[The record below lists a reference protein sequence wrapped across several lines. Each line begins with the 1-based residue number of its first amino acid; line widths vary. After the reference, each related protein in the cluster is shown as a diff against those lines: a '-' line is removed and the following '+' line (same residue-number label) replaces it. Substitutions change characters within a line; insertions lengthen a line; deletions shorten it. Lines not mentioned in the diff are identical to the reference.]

1 MLNYLPE
8 FLMKWLNCQ
17 ETINKLHEKG
27 LTVCHCSTYK
37 QLVESPSGI
46 KENLNA
52 IHELRVM
59 KDMFVINKHNADAFF
74 NTLAGYI
81 NDPDF
86 NKIVKILKIYAYL
99 DYLLYTVNNNGFSI
113 NTRDLEA
120 TYVKRTPVKKTDTT
134 NIPTVRHSNLC
145 LEISLGPTME
155 CTLQAKNTEYHFI
168 DLYNKVIYPAFKA
181 MLKETIDLDIKN
193 INEFNDDMFDLLK
206 MAKI

>member
-1 MLNYLPE
+1 
-8 FLMKWLNCQ
+8 MKWLNCQ
-17 ETINKLHEKG
+17 ETINKLLEKG
-27 LTVCHCSTYK
+27 FTVSHCPTYE
-37 QLVESPSGI
+37 QLAQGSNGL
-46 KENLNA
+46 KENLNDVQG
-52 IHELRVM
+52 LRVL
-59 KDMFVINKHNADAFF
+59 KDMFVINKHNANDFF

-99 DYLLYTVNNNGFSI
+99 DYLLYTVNSNGFSI

-168 DLYNKVIYPAFKA
+168 DLYKKVIFPAFKA
-181 MLKETIDLDIKN
+181 MLNETIDLDIKN

-206 MAKI
+206 MAKIQK

>member
-1 MLNYLPE
+1 MQ
-8 FLMKWLNCQ
+8 WLNCQ
-17 ETINKLHEKG
+17 KTIEKLLQKG
-27 LTVCHCSTYK
+27 FTVSHCKNYE
-37 QLVESPSGI
+37 QLAEGPNGT
-46 KENLNA
+46 KENLNST
-52 IHELRVM
+52 HEIRVL
-59 KDMFVINKHNADAFF
+59 KDMFVINKHNANDFF
-74 NTLAGYI
+74 NTLSEYI

-99 DYLLYTVNNNGFSI
+99 DYLLYTVNGNGFSV

-120 TYVKRTPVKKTDTT
+120 TYVKRTPVKKKDV
-134 NIPTVRHSNLC
+134 NEIPEVRLSNLC
-145 LEISLGPTME
+145 LEIPLGPTME

-168 DLYNKVIYPAFKA
+168 DLYKKVIYPAFKT